1 MRLHRKSTAARWP
14 FWLLIVGWFCT
25 NIPATAPMQVFAW
38 IKGAEHFSHY
48 GALRNSVASLLVSQP
63 HGVAPQLASAATTTT
78 RHSLP
83 PALPAEV
90 EIKKIY
96 FDPSTE
102 SFRLIAAMPSSV
114 RPIIEIHAPAEPVL
128 DVPYP
133 PPRICGLA

>member
-14 FWLLIVGWFCT
+14 FWLLIAGWFCA

-48 GALRNSVASLLVSQP
+48 GALRESVASLLAGQP
-63 HGVAPQLASAATTTT
+63 DVAATQLASVATNPT
-78 RHSLP
+78 RHSRP
-83 PALPAEV
+83 PALPREG
-90 EIKKIY
+90 EIKKID

-102 SFRLIAAMPSSV
+102 FFRLSSAMPASA
-114 RPIIEIHAPAEPVL
+114 RPVFEIHAPADPVV

-133 PPRICGLA
+133 PPRRGRA